1 MLNIE
6 YWKNITEYVLCHL
19 RHSSSS
25 WVRTSLVML
34 PTVEITPLP
43 IRDMLTNH
51 SAASTSWPITDQLPP
66 LGQSQH
72 SSVLMRTSITSW
84 CVECYT
90 SVQYSPRGSSKTTSA
105 TQTCSHLMR
114 CHWSCHCNIST
125 VNTTFLFSFSEKDIF
140 SLDVRLKY
148 DHCGCVK
155 RCLELY
161 FHHRCWKFW
170 GRHNFC

>member
-1 MLNIE
+1 MSPEALLL
-6 YWKNITEYVLCHL
+6 VLGEDLPGDVAHRGDHALADTGHADQSQRSFHL
-19 RHSSSS
+19 
-25 WVRTSLVML
+25 
-34 PTVEITPLP
+34 
-43 IRDMLTNH
+43 LTNH
-51 SAASTSWPITDQLPP
+51 SAASTSWPITAQLSP
-66 LGQSQH
+66 LSQSQL
-72 SSVLMRTSITSW
+72 SSFLMRTSITSW
-84 CVECYT
+84 CVQCYT

-140 SLDVRLKY
+140 SLDVRIKY
-148 DHCGCVK
+148 DYCGCVK

-170 GRHNFC
+170 GRHNFW